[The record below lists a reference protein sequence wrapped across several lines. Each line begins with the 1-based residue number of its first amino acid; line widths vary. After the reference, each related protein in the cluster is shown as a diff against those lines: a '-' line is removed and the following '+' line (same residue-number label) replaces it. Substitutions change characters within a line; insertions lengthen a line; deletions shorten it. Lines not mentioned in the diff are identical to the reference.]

1 MHTTFSKLKASK
13 KKQLGKAGLS
23 LFFNLSELW
32 QLTPDEQ
39 AAMLGLAAK
48 STLYRWKK
56 AVSEGSEVTVPPDT
70 LERLSYIAGIRKNV
84 EILFPKERWN
94 AFMAA
99 PNRQFAGAS
108 PLDQLKQGNMS
119 NLIAVREYLESSRG
133 AHFG

>member
-1 MHTTFSKLKASK
+1 MQATFSKLAANK
-13 KKQLGKAGLS
+13 KKQLGKAGLK

-32 QLTPDEQ
+32 QLNPDDQ

-56 AVSEGSEVTVPPDT
+56 AISSNADVTVPPDT

-84 EILFPKERWN
+84 EILFPEERWN
-94 AFMAA
+94 AFMQA
-99 PNRQFAGAS
+99 PNRQFGGIS
-108 PLDQLKQGNMS
+108 PLEQLKMGNMS

-133 AHFG
+133 AHFA